1 MKITEKIHLLRLDF
15 KINLNSQKQIE
26 RFVNSIIIFGEK
38 ITLIDTGT
46 KDSAHHI
53 FSYIKENS
61 RDISD
66 IEAVILSHSHPDHI
80 GSAAEIKKVT
90 GCRILAHES
99 EKTWIENIEAQVKE
113 RPVPAFFELVDK
125 SVKIDKFLEHG
136 LQVKAD
142 EDVSLKIIHSPGH
155 SKGSINIFF
164 PEDKI
169 LFTADSIPI
178 KNDIPNYDDF
188 NDLMDSL
195 HRIRS
200 TQDLSILLTSWS
212 PPLTGRKEIEIFL
225 DEVESYLKVLDK
237 TVKSIYIGEESE
249 ALEFC
254 RKVILKLGLPDFYVN
269 PIVDKAFKGHI
280 K

>member
-90 GCRILAHES
+90 ECRILAHES
-99 EKTWIENIEAQVKE
+99 EKNWIENIEAQVKE

-155 SKGSINIFF
+155 SKGSINIFL

-195 HRIRS
+195 HRIKS
-200 TQDLSILLTSWS
+200 TQDYSILLTSWS
-212 PPLTGRKEIEIFL
+212 PPLTDRKEIEIFL
-225 DEVESYLKVLDK
+225 DEGESYLKVLDK

>member
-99 EKTWIENIEAQVKE
+99 EKNWIENIEAQVKE

-178 KNDIPNYDDF
+178 KSDIPNYDDF

-200 TQDLSILLTSWS
+200 TQDYSILLTSWS
-212 PPLTGRKEIEIFL
+212 PPLTDRKEIEIFL
-225 DEVESYLKVLDK
+225 DEGESYLKVLDK

>member
-99 EKTWIENIEAQVKE
+99 EKNWIENIEAQVKE

-200 TQDLSILLTSWS
+200 TQNYSILLTSWS
-212 PPLTGRKEIEIFL
+212 PPLTDRKEIEIFL
-225 DEVESYLKVLDK
+225 DEGESYLKVLDK

>member
-212 PPLTGRKEIEIFL
+212 PPLTDRKEIELFL
-225 DEVESYLKVLDK
+225 DEGESYLKVLDK

>member
-99 EKTWIENIEAQVKE
+99 EKNWIENIEAQVKE

-200 TQDLSILLTSWS
+200 TQDYSILLTSWS
-212 PPLTGRKEIEIFL
+212 PPLTDRKEIEIFL
-225 DEVESYLKVLDK
+225 DEGESYLKVLDK